1 MGRWYLRQIEEA
13 DAENDAEDGAI
24 AALLAEHPKVRA
36 DRLGFSGEWQLR
48 NLWRLVILCQTSYV
62 SPNPTKFPP
71 DLRHA

>member
-36 DRLGFSGEWQLR
+36 DRLGFSGE
-48 NLWRLVILCQTSYV
+48 
-62 SPNPTKFPP
+62 
-71 DLRHA
+71 